1 MAASTMRESGHL
13 RSRCEVAAS
22 PLLRPPDQAPRRG
35 WRSPG
40 ADAAGWTARSLSS
53 RGRPNPHDCKGDGR
67 VASTVARRAT
77 APPRTHS
84 SRLGR
89 PDDHV
94 ARIASGGPCP
104 LDSSRLGSISGRMQ
118 TRARSAPVEGS
129 ASQIGQ
135 RLLGQHIRA
144 NGLELAQ
151 LAWRERRSKRLSPEC
166 PRPMSQERASRAVR
180 SARSVSTASLPGV
193 HAAPTSRRRSFLP
206 CLTSRAPT
214 LIKIGLGPRERLVDA
229 HPRANTT
236 IRALTRR
243 LANCPRAGA

>member
-1 MAASTMRESGHL
+1 MAGARRE
-13 RSRCEVAAS
+13 
-22 PLLRPPDQAPRRG
+22 PTPPAQLPAQSLG
-35 WRSPG
+35 SWRS
-40 ADAAGWTARSLSS
+40 
-53 RGRPNPHDCKGDGR
+53 PNPHDCKGDGR

-135 RLLGQHIRA
+135 RLLGRHIRA

-206 CLTSRAPT
+206 CLTKSSPDVDQDRSRPARAPRRCA
-214 LIKIGLGPRERLVDA
+214 PAREHDQGVDA
-229 HPRANTT
+229 TP
-236 IRALTRR
+236 